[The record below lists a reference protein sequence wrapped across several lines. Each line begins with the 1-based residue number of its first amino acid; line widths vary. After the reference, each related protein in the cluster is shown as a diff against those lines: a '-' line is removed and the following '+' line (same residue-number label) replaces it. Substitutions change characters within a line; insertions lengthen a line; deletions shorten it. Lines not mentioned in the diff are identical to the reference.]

1 MNNLRQFFAARK
13 ENGIFRQFYNNAK
26 SYHKKYPD
34 SKFFK
39 EEYRYWKLLFYAS
52 GEATKLLGLD
62 KKRNERE
69 NRIKKA
75 ISSISMK
82 PITAKIGDFNLIIDD
97 LRLIYFLI
105 LEYNDLVIL
114 DQFYEY
120 NDVIKNKSGNY
131 IDTIKSIFPNNENN
145 DISNLKIP
153 HQYFIDHIFRRMT
166 SPQYILEGP
175 YEIESVQIKPNDIVI
190 DCGANIGLFSILSVK
205 RGAEKVYAFD
215 PQIRAQKLL
224 NQNIKLNDCAD
235 KIIPVPFG
243 LSDKKCTL
251 SFVEYDVDIQSSH
264 IERNQD
270 KEHISDECNTTTI
283 ECVTIDDWVTENN
296 IPKIDF
302 IKADI
307 EGSERYMLSGAG
319 KTIKRDHPRL
329 AICIYHLPDDPEV
342 LKNIILEIDPTY
354 HIEMSAKKLYAW

>member
-1 MNNLRQFFAARK
+1 MHNLRQFFAERRK
-13 ENGIFRQFYNNAK
+13 NGLIKQCYNNAK

-34 SKFFK
+34 SKFCK
-39 EEYRYWKLLFYAS
+39 DEYRYWKLLFYAS

-82 PITAKIGDFNLIIDD
+82 PITAKIGDFNLSIDEGS
-97 LRLIYFLI
+97 LISTVL
-105 LEYNDLVIL
+105 
-114 DQFYEY
+114 YEY
-120 NDVIKNKSGNY
+120 RDIIEMDKYFEHNQINKSNY
-131 IDTIKSIFPNNENN
+131 IDA
-145 DISNLKIP
+145 
-153 HQYFIDHIFRRMT
+153 FIDQLSDNINSDLKLYLHNKVTGDI
-166 SPQYILEGP
+166 PEGP

-190 DCGANIGLFSILSVK
+190 DCGANMGLFSILAVK

-235 KIIPVPFG
+235 KITLVPFG
-243 LSDKKCTL
+243 LYDKKCTL
-251 SFVEYDVDIQSSH
+251 SFIEDNENIGGSH
-264 IERNQD
+264 IERNQNT
-270 KEHISDECNTTTI
+270 EHISDECNTTTI

-307 EGSERYMLSGAG
+307 EGSERNMLIGAG